1 MANLSNINNKF
12 LVTTGGDVG
21 INTTSP
27 SKKLEVAGSYKL
39 GTNSYIEY
47 SGVYPYTISI
57 LNTAGVGNLIFNA
70 GSGSAGY
77 ESKIEL
83 QGGTNGYL
91 VFSTKSVERM
101 RIASSG
107 EVGISNTNPLF
118 ELCIGHTA
126 APNRNGLE
134 FAIAGTD
141 AGTNILQ
148 SYNRATAA
156 YTPYR
161 IAANTVSV
169 LSGSNAQ
176 YTTTFAATGNVGI
189 GTASP
194 LTTLHV
200 NQANDAQVLVQGTNK
215 MALHQDAAWNSNILL
230 GCYYDGSNI
239 VYGTTN
245 RGAFKIV
252 GLHDST
258 TQPQT
263 LSIYGANGA
272 AAAGSTVTFNSV
284 GFSQDEDGNVGIGT
298 TSPSYL
304 VHADATV
311 ATDPSYIVASS
322 GSDFIVAIG
331 SQNSPGVG
339 QEAFVG
345 TLSNDDLKIKSN
357 NTERIRIKNT
367 GNVGIGTT
375 IANGKLHIADTS
387 SSSTT
392 QYFSA
397 ASNTATYSYIKHI
410 DNTVNTAKLTLGTVY
425 GYNVPVDA
433 MTIFNGNVG
442 IGTTSPDVKLHVYN
456 GSNGATTVGTAS
468 NELILENDTDC
479 GLTIRSGA
487 SSTGVISFASPTDHN
502 VGQVYYDHAD
512 NSMTFKTNDN
522 IAATINSSG
531 NVGIG
536 LTNPSQKLEVTG
548 NFKLNGTLVQEGAGN
563 NLTFRHRTGGSS
575 SHSGGNAL
583 VKFGR
588 LYWTPAHW
596 VSDAPVIKVTLHC
609 KYYQGERR
617 EYIIKAGYGDTNP
630 VINELQP
637 SSTGTKIGLLVGT
650 TTSAGYN
657 YAGQPVY
664 YADLQ
669 LVKTIMRVHLQIIRH
684 FLLEI

>member
-1 MANLSNINNKF
+1 
-12 LVTTGGDVG
+12 VG

-252 GLHDST
+252 GL
-258 TQPQT
+258 Q
-263 LSIYGANGA
+263 
-272 AAAGSTVTFNSV
+272 
-284 GFSQDEDGNVGIGT
+284 
-298 TSPSYL
+298 
-304 VHADATV
+304 
-311 ATDPSYIVASS
+311 IVPL
-322 GSDFIVAIG
+322 
-331 SQNSPGVG
+331 N
-339 QEAFVG
+339 
-345 TLSNDDLKIKSN
+345 LK
-357 NTERIRIKNT
+357 
-367 GNVGIGTT
+367 
-375 IANGKLHIADTS
+375 H
-387 SSSTT
+387 
-392 QYFSA
+392 
-397 ASNTATYSYIKHI
+397 
-410 DNTVNTAKLTLGTVY
+410 
-425 GYNVPVDA
+425 
-433 MTIFNGNVG
+433 
-442 IGTTSPDVKLHVYN
+442 
-456 GSNGATTVGTAS
+456 
-468 NELILENDTDC
+468 
-479 GLTIRSGA
+479 
-487 SSTGVISFASPTDHN
+487 
-502 VGQVYYDHAD
+502 
-512 NSMTFKTNDN
+512 
-522 IAATINSSG
+522 
-531 NVGIG
+531 
-536 LTNPSQKLEVTG
+536 
-548 NFKLNGTLVQEGAGN
+548 
-563 NLTFRHRTGGSS
+563 
-575 SHSGGNAL
+575 
-583 VKFGR
+583 
-588 LYWTPAHW
+588 
-596 VSDAPVIKVTLHC
+596 
-609 KYYQGERR
+609 
-617 EYIIKAGYGDTNP
+617 
-630 VINELQP
+630 
-637 SSTGTKIGLLVGT
+637 
-650 TTSAGYN
+650 
-657 YAGQPVY
+657 
-664 YADLQ
+664 
-669 LVKTIMRVHLQIIRH
+669 
-684 FLLEI
+684 